1 MLTRNVFYS
10 ERPERVMVN
19 RIGNTGNCRIDL
31 PTNIE
36 EVESPDGGTQFKADV
51 YSLLAGYTP
60 NIEQRVNDNYD
71 VWLEKAQ
78 NEPEPTPEPTLRELQ
93 ETNDMLTE
101 CILEMSEIIY
111 GE

>member
-1 MLTRNVFYS
+1 MRRGNEKLQETSRILKDSINPETRG
-10 ERPERVMVN
+10 
-19 RIGNTGNCRIDL
+19 I
-31 PTNIE
+31 
-36 EVESPDGGTQFKADV
+36 QFKADV

-60 NIEQRVNDNYD
+60 IIEQRVNDNYV